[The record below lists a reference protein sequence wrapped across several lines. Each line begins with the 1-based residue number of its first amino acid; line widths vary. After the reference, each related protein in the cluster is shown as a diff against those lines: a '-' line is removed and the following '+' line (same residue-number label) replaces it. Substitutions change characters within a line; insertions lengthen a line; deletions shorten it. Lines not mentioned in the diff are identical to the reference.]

1 MVNSVCGSGQWS
13 EQQQITYYSAHVARF
28 DNPQDA
34 THLRA
39 STNAV

>member
-1 MVNSVCGSGQWS
+1 MVNYVCGLEQWS
-13 EQQQITYYSAHVARF
+13 EQQQITYYSAHVAHF
-28 DNPQDA
+28 DNPQNA